1 LSVREVFTE
10 AESRME
16 SDFLGKKLI
25 VIGRTTGIGKEVAS
39 VVLRNG
45 GSVMVVVRRDDKTK
59 AATVEL
65 GLRGEVSG
73 QTGDITNGASRA
85 DLIQD
90 LNGKHADATMLVN
103 AAGVFVPKSFLE
115 HSETDYDKYLEL

>member
-1 LSVREVFTE
+1 
-10 AESRME
+10 ME

-25 VIGRTTGIGKEVAS
+25 VIGGTSGIGKAVAS

-45 GSVMVVVRRDDKTK
+45 GSVMVVGRRDDKTK

-73 QTGDITNGASRA
+73 WTGVPTA
-85 DLIQD
+85 L
-90 LNGKHADATMLVN
+90 
-103 AAGVFVPKSFLE
+103 AAPL
-115 HSETDYDKYLEL
+115 

>member
-25 VIGRTTGIGKEVAS
+25 VIGRTSGIGKEVAS

>member
-1 LSVREVFTE
+1 MSVREVFTE

>member
-1 LSVREVFTE
+1 
-10 AESRME
+10 ME

-103 AAGVFVPKSFLE
+103 AAGVFVPKS
-115 HSETDYDKYLEL
+115 